1 MLTRQER
8 QEIAERAK
16 ECKKEDELDW
26 DQFSYVLLGIQSWRN
41 DDELLDRIV
50 ELCDV
55 STVDELACRPSADEM
70 YLQALKAKHERIAAY
85 VEADSYVNTRHIIS
99 CIEDFDTAISHYK
112 RLVERSNNAN

>member
-8 QEIAERAK
+8 QEVAERAK
-16 ECKKEDELDW
+16 ECKKEEELNW
-26 DQFSYVLLGIQSWRN
+26 DQFSHVLLGIQRWRN

-55 STVDELACRPSADEM
+55 SNVEELTFRPSADEM

-85 VEADSYVNTRHIIS
+85 VEVDSHVNTKHIIS

-112 RLVERSNNAN
+112 RLIKKEQQC

>member
-16 ECKKEDELDW
+16 LYNGKELNW
-26 DQFSYVLLGIQSWRN
+26 DDITDVLTGSPCWKS
-41 DDELLDRIV
+41 DDELLDRII
-50 ELCDV
+50 ELCEAV
-55 STVDELACRPSADEM
+55 NVDELVFMTSANEM
-70 YLQALKAKHERIAAY
+70 YLQALEAKHERIVAY
-85 VEADSYVNTRHIIS
+85 AEADSYVSTRHIIS

>member
-16 ECKKEDELDW
+16 ECKKEEELNW

-41 DDELLDRIV
+41 DEELLDRIV
-50 ELCDV
+50 ELCNV
-55 STVDELACRPSADEM
+55 SNVDELAFRPSTDEL

-85 VEADSYVNTRHIIS
+85 VEADPYVNTRHIIS

-112 RLVERSNNAN
+112 RLVERSNDAN

>member
-1 MLTRQER
+1 MLTRQEC

-16 ECKKEDELDW
+16 ACKKEEELNW

-41 DDELLDRIV
+41 DDELLDCIV
-50 ELCDV
+50 ELCEAV
-55 STVDELACRPSADEM
+55 NVDELAFRPSVDEM

-85 VEADSYVNTRHIIS
+85 VEADSYVSTRHIIS

-112 RLVERSNNAN
+112 RLIERNNNAN

>member
-16 ECKKEDELDW
+16 ACKKEEELNW

-50 ELCDV
+50 ELCEV
-55 STVDELACRPSADEM
+55 VNVDELVFRPSADEM
-70 YLQALKAKHERIAAY
+70 YLQALKAKHECIAAY
-85 VEADSYVNTRHIIS
+85 AEADSYVNTRHIIS

>member
-8 QEIAERAK
+8 EEIAERAK
-16 ECKKEDELDW
+16 ECKKEDELNW

-41 DDELLDRIV
+41 DEELLDRII
-50 ELCDV
+50 ELCEAV
-55 STVDELACRPSADEM
+55 NVDELAFMTSANEM
-70 YLQALKAKHERIAAY
+70 YLQVLKAKHERIAAY
-85 VEADSYVNTRHIIS
+85 AEADSYVNTRHIIS